1 VRQST
6 AIAVFTIGNVRF
18 MRKPDVLIFLTLVV
32 IVGTAVTS
40 IAAEERREPTVL
52 ASESS
57 IR

>member
-1 VRQST
+1 
-6 AIAVFTIGNVRF
+6 
-18 MRKPDVLIFLTLVV
+18 MRKPDVLIFLTLMV

>member
-1 VRQST
+1 
-6 AIAVFTIGNVRF
+6 
-18 MRKPDVLIFLTLVV
+18 MKKPDVLIFLSVLV
-32 IVGTAVTS
+32 IVGSAVTS